1 MSLFRWVGI
10 IFIVLFFA
18 LPTIWMIG
26 TAFKPASEYVST
38 SLLLWPQNPTWTHI
52 SSLWD
57 QGMQRRLLNT
67 FVVAFGTTV
76 VSLVLGFLSAYALVR
91 FRLPA
96 RLDQLF
102 LLLVLLVKMMP
113 PIVVAIPMYRVLRSL
128 GLLDS
133 LPGLML
139 SYQIYT
145 LPFCIWMLLGFI
157 RQIPVDLEEAAT
169 LEGSGLVHRMC
180 SIIVPLAAPG
190 LVATLI
196 FAMLLAWNEFL
207 FALLFLQTPS
217 KFTLPLYIATFA
229 TENQTYW
236 GELMA
241 IGVFSSL
248 PVLLLAGYLQ
258 RHLLRGFAMQPH

>member
-1 MSLFRWVGI
+1 MRTLRWVSMTLM
-10 IFIVLFFA
+10 VLFFA
-18 LPTIWMIG
+18 LPTLWMLG
-26 TAFKPASEYVST
+26 TAFKPASEYISS
-38 SLLLWPQNPTWTHI
+38 SLMLWPQQPTWEHI
-52 SSLWD
+52 ASLSE
-57 QGMQRRLLNT
+57 QGIQRRLVNT
-67 FVVAFGTTV
+67 LVVAFGTTAI
-76 VSLVLGFLSAYALVR
+76 SLVLGFLAAYALVR
-91 FRLPA
+91 FRFAA

-113 PIVVAIPMYRVLRSL
+113 PIVVAIPMYRILRNL
-128 GLLDS
+128 GLLDT

-157 RQIPVDLEEAAT
+157 RQIPVDLEEAAA
-169 LEGSGLVHRMC
+169 LEGSGLTHRLLF
-180 SIIVPLAAPG
+180 IVAPLAAPG

-229 TENQTYW
+229 TENQTFW

-241 IGVFSSL
+241 IGVISSL